1 MSTKSE
7 RTKQLLAQALQK
19 LLEATP
25 LSKITV
31 TAVAACAGVD
41 RQTFYYHFETMSDL
55 VEYACLLQLSFLKE
69 SVSHCKTVQDLFD
82 EVMKQVEHNKKA
94 LSLLLSGVGR
104 PVMRDLF
111 YGDVHTVL
119 VDYANHFMNTH
130 GSHIS
135 REEFH
140 FTVSYCQYAS
150 ASIIIDWIQS
160 DSVETMSSSMLAKR
174 LSRSFERQIRGLLG
188 ESSRGEL

>member
-7 RTKQLLAQALQK
+7 RTKQLLAKALQE
-19 LLEATP
+19 LLETTS

-31 TAVAACAGVD
+31 KAVAACAGVD

-55 VEYACLLQLSFLKE
+55 VEYACLLQLRLLKE
-69 SVSHCKTVQDLFD
+69 SVSTCETVQSLFD
-82 EVMKQVEHNKKA
+82 EVMKGIEHNKKT

-111 YGDVHTVL
+111 YGDVHMIL
-119 VDYANHFMNTH
+119 VDYANHLTDKH
-130 GSHIS
+130 GSRIS
-135 REEFH
+135 HEEFD

-150 ASIIIDWIQS
+150 ASIIIDWIQGNTA
-160 DSVETMSSSMLAKR
+160 ETMSASMLAKQ